1 MVRSVWQGLF
11 VSEILLVLLLAACTK
26 KEGFQSVLLLS
37 HAGMGLDIQNSFYH
51 DNSFESVETACSMIG
66 CDGVEVDV
74 QLSSDGELWLYHD
87 ETLDTETNG
96 SGCIPERTS
105 SYLSNITYKT
115 IHKEKLCRLLSISDV
130 QLFGKELFL
139 DLRHLNF
146 CSGTFVSIDKMIS
159 RLSQLSIL
167 KEKIWIVT
175 NNKNWLLPLKDA
187 GFKVVF
193 QLDSQSNSFSD
204 ATLADGFIVRNTLIS
219 VDQVRSIQ
227 KAGKKLFIFE
237 LRSPRGIRAALRKQ
251 PDGILS
257 DDIRAAIIEKN

>member
-1 MVRSVWQGLF
+1 MVQSVSPGLF
-11 VSEILLVLLLAACTK
+11 ASALFVFLLLASCRK
-26 KEGFQSVLLLS
+26 KEDFSSVLLIS
-37 HAGMGLDIQNSFYH
+37 HAGMGLEIQNSFYH
-51 DNSFESVETACSMIG
+51 DNSLESVETACSMFG

-87 ETLDTETNG
+87 ETLDSETNG
-96 SGCIPERTS
+96 TGCIPERTT

-146 CSGTFVSIDKMIS
+146 CSDTLVSIDKMIS

-167 KEKIWIVT
+167 KDKIWIVT
-175 NNKNWLLPLKDA
+175 NNKSWLIPLKEA
-187 GFKVVF
+187 GFRVVF
-193 QLDSQSNSFSD
+193 QLDSQTNSFSD
-204 ATLADGFIVRNTLIS
+204 ATLADGFIVRNMLIS
-219 VDQVRSIQ
+219 FDQVRSIQ

>member
-11 VSEILLVLLLAACTK
+11 VSEILLVLLFSACTK

-37 HAGMGLDIQNSFYH
+37 HAGMGLEIQNSVYH
-51 DNSFESVETACSMIG
+51 DNSFESVETACAMIG

-74 QLSSDGELWLYHD
+74 QLSSDGDLWLYHD

-105 SYLSNITYKT
+105 SYLSHITYKSV
-115 IHKEKLCRLLSISDV
+115 HKEILCRLLSLSDS

-146 CSGTFVSIDKMIS
+146 CSGTIVSIDQMINRMS
-159 RLSQLSIL
+159 DLPID
-167 KEKIWIVT
+167 KEKIWTIT
-175 NNKNWLLPLKDA
+175 NNINWIDPLKDA
-187 GFKVVF
+187 GFKVLI
-193 QLDSQSNSFSD
+193 QLNSQDDPSSETSV
-204 ATLADGFIVRNTLIS
+204 ADGFITRNNLIS
-219 VDQVRSIQ
+219 QDQVKAIQ
-227 KAGKKLFIFE
+227 NEGKKLLIFDV
-237 LRSPRGIRAALRKQ
+237 RSPKGIRSALRKH